1 MKITLSARRASWP
14 RSAAQAEEKVFGP
27 VEVVVMLATVFGVAV
42 LVGIGL
48 GQIGV
53 WLLS

>member
-1 MKITLSARRASWP
+1 MKITLSARRA
-14 RSAAQAEEKVFGP
+14 QVEEKVFGP
-27 VEVVVMLATVFGVAV
+27 VEVVVMLTTIFAVAV
-42 LVGIGL
+42 LVGLGL